1 MFILEAGINHF
12 GNENEA
18 KYILNCFLKSKV
30 ECLTLQAQTKTFYE
44 NYKKKIN
51 FKLKNSFY
59 KSAIKIAHKNNKKI
73 GLAVCDLQTAKELQ
87 NINFDFYKLLSIAIK
102 DDKLIKY
109 LKTKKKAV
117 YISTGKAT
125 DKDISKCINSFG
137 EKKKLVLLH
146 TPMSYEKSDLN
157 LSRIKYLNQ
166 KFNIRSGYSHH
177 YQNVSP
183 IPLLMPL
190 KPNCIF
196 IYIKGRKRKGQLF
209 PDNKHAI
216 YFKQLPKLL
225 DDCVSINAMFGKG
238 SKANTKIKIFDEIK
252 I

>member
-18 KYILNCFLKSKV
+18 KYILNNFLKSSVK
-30 ECLTLQAQTKTFYE
+30 CLTFQAQTKNFYE
-44 NYKKKIN
+44 NFKNKID
-51 FKLKNSFY
+51 FKLKSSFY
-59 KSAIKIAHKNNKKI
+59 KNALRIAHKKNKKI
-73 GLAVCDLQTAKELQ
+73 GLAVCDIQTGKELQ
-87 NINFDFYKLLSIAIK
+87 NINFDFYKLLSIAVN
-102 DDKLIKY
+102 DEKLIKY
-109 LKTKKKAV
+109 LKTKKKFV

-137 EKKKLVLLH
+137 GKKKLILLH

-157 LSRIKYLNQ
+157 LSRLKYLKK
-166 KFNIRSGYSHH
+166 KFNIESGYSHH
-177 YQNVSP
+177 YRNTSP
-183 IPLLMPL
+183 IPLLMFL

-196 IYIKGRKRKGQLF
+196 IYIKGRKRKGKLF

-225 DDCVSINAMFGKG
+225 DDCISINVMFGKG
-238 SKANTKIKIFDEIK
+238 HKANTKIKIFDEIK